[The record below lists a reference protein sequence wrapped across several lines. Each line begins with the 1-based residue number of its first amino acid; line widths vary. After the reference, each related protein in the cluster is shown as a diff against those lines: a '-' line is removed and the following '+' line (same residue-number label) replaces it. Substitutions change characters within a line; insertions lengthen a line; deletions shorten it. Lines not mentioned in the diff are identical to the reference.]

1 MCKLTKKFQDSGGGF
16 DKGGEIQGEGLR
28 PPSELCFGT
37 NRLLCFML
45 IYYVYIPDPIIKLLV
60 MPVCYRSA
68 FKVFR
73 NFKM

>member
-1 MCKLTKKFQDSGGGF
+1 MQTYEKFANPGGAVGFSGFRGGF

-60 MPVCYRSA
+60 SVIQ
-68 FKVFR
+68 
-73 NFKM
+73 

>member
-1 MCKLTKKFQDSGGGF
+1 MQTYDDDPKNLPIQGGLLDFQDSGGGF

-60 MPVCYRSA
+60 SVIQ
-68 FKVFR
+68 
-73 NFKM
+73 

>member
-1 MCKLTKKFQDSGGGF
+1 MCKLTKNLPIQGGLLDFQDSGGGF

-45 IYYVYIPDPIIKLLV
+45 IYYVYIPDRIIKLLV
-60 MPVCYRSA
+60 SVIQ
-68 FKVFR
+68 
-73 NFKM
+73 

>member
-1 MCKLTKKFQDSGGGF
+1 MQTYEKISGFRGGF

-60 MPVCYRSA
+60 SVIQ
-68 FKVFR
+68 
-73 NFKM
+73 

>member
-1 MCKLTKKFQDSGGGF
+1 MQTYEKFQDSGGRGGF

-60 MPVCYRSA
+60 SVIQ
-68 FKVFR
+68 
-73 NFKM
+73 

>member
-1 MCKLTKKFQDSGGGF
+1 MCKLTKNLPIQGGLLDFQDSGGGF
-16 DKGGEIQGEGLR
+16 DKGGEIQGEVLR

-60 MPVCYRSA
+60 SVIQ
-68 FKVFR
+68 
-73 NFKM
+73 